1 MKRLVFE
8 TPQSGLQCRPQCASQ
23 SATPASS
30 AAPLTPSIA
39 YGRGSA
45 PASTQPVRYCA
56 PDDPDAPDKAVT
68 SPSVVYAAPSGD
80 EEEEDGEGTTKYE
93 LTQAS
98 PVEDMLLQL
107 QRRWETVVQVCY
119 HVVGLLTL
127 SERAGKLYSALEAA
141 DQTLSSQLAEIQQS
155 VHQKQKELAR
165 ADELQAAQQSHE
177 REQRLLQLQN
187 THAQSAR
194 VQEQQVERL
203 QQQAQQAAQRK
214 RAEEAAAAAAAAEA
228 RAEQEAARAAAA
240 AAAQAKQQEEA
251 ARAAAAAATMAQQ
264 QQQQKAASTT
274 AASTPPPGP
283 PSLTPAAPQQ
293 GASSPAI
300 ASNDKAGAA
309 ASQ

>member
-1 MKRLVFE
+1 MFRPRNGPTFFHHHPELIE
-8 TPQSGLQCRPQCASQ
+8 QSFCASQ

-30 AAPLTPSIA
+30 AATHTPSIA
-39 YGRGSA
+39 YGRGNA
-45 PASTQPVRYCA
+45 PASTQLVRYCA
-56 PDDPDAPDKAVT
+56 PDDPDALDKAVT
-68 SPSVVYAAPSGD
+68 SPSVVYAAPFGD

-107 QRRWETVVQVCY
+107 QRRWETVVQ
-119 HVVGLLTL
+119 LTL

-177 REQRLLQLQN
+177 REQRLLQLQH

-214 RAEEAAAAAAAAEA
+214 RAEEAAVAAAAAEA
-228 RAEQEAARAAAA
+228 RAEQEAARAAAV

-251 ARAAAAAATMAQQ
+251 ARAAAAAAAATMVGVAKC
-264 QQQQKAASTT
+264 KAWAVACYESE
-274 AASTPPPGP
+274 A
-283 PSLTPAAPQQ
+283 
-293 GASSPAI
+293 
-300 ASNDKAGAA
+300 
-309 ASQ
+309 

>member
-1 MKRLVFE
+1 
-8 TPQSGLQCRPQCASQ
+8 
-23 SATPASS
+23 
-30 AAPLTPSIA
+30 
-39 YGRGSA
+39 GSA

-56 PDDPDAPDKAVT
+56 PDDPDAPGKAIT

-107 QRRWETVVQVCY
+107 QRRWETVVQ
-119 HVVGLLTL
+119 LTL

-187 THAQSAR
+187 THALSAR

-203 QQQAQQAAQRK
+203 QQQAQHAAQRK
-214 RAEEAAAAAAAAEA
+214 RAEEAAAAAEA

-251 ARAAAAAATMAQQ
+251 ARAAAAAAATMVGVAKC
-264 QQQQKAASTT
+264 KAWAVACYES
-274 AASTPPPGP
+274 
-283 PSLTPAAPQQ
+283 
-293 GASSPAI
+293 GA
-300 ASNDKAGAA
+300 
-309 ASQ
+309 